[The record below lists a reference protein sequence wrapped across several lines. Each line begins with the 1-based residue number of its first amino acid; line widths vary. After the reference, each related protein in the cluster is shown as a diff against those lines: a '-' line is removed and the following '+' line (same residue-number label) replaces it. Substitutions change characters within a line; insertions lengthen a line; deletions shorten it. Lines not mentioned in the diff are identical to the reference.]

1 MMFKKFIAVT
11 VPLGLVALL
20 MGCSMGK
27 IMVQENESPYQFDKT
42 VELITENAKG
52 RGWMVPKIYDF
63 QKSLIAAGQPDPGP
77 VKVIKLCHPK
87 YAGPLL
93 SKDDSKFIAV
103 MMPCSVAV
111 YEKSDGNTYVTS
123 MNMDLMSRLFSGEV
137 GSVLSQ
143 VAEEDE
149 IILRFVNSE

>member
-1 MMFKKFIAVT
+1 MLKKILAVT
-11 VPLGLVALL
+11 IPLSFIILLV
-20 MGCSMGK
+20 GCSPGK
-27 IMVQENESPYQFDKT
+27 IMVHENESPYEFDKT
-42 VELITENAKG
+42 VELITGNAKE
-52 RGWMVPKIYDF
+52 RGWMVPKTYDF
-63 QKSLIAAGQPDPGP
+63 QKSLIAAGQPDPGRI
-77 VKVIKLCHPK
+77 KIIKLCHPK

-93 SKDDSKFIAV
+93 RKDDSKFIAV

-123 MNMDLMSRLFSGEV
+123 MNMGLMSSLFSGEV
-137 GSVLSQ
+137 GSTLSQ